1 MNQETYEAL
10 KRVVELLERY
20 LDNDKGND
28 FGWKDKQKQFVGQV
42 NDWIDEVAKEYE
54 DVRTCHLC
62 GSIEKDKYCTNE
74 TCAEY
79 TRHETKEQR
88 EIREQIERD
97 ERVDSL
103 LKAIEDNT
111 DDMGM
116 INSQYIADELEDMK
130 GGRR

>member
-1 MNQETYEAL
+1 MNQKTYEAL
-10 KRVVELLERY
+10 KILIQQLEKIG
-20 LDNDKGND
+20 LAKLNALSNDNTSTLVTIIKY
-28 FGWKDKQKQFVGQV
+28 
-42 NDWIDEVAKEYE
+42 WIDEVAKEYE

-79 TRHETKEQR
+79 TRYETKEQR
-88 EIREQIERD
+88 EIREQIEKD
-97 ERVDSL
+97 ERLDNL